1 MDDCDG
7 EKVLVGVFV
16 EGKQKEVGANI
27 VKLF

>member
-1 MDDCDG
+1 MDYCDG

-16 EGKQKEVGANI
+16 EGRQKEVGANI